1 MRELAIAIAGALAL
15 IVGLEAQTTG
25 GATTPTA
32 AFKSAGEINTA
43 LDALGTV
50 SKTGAAV
57 TVYPGVTVRRRSASD
72 EPQYAIVHPFSI
84 EIYQITDG
92 TATLVTG
99 GTLTLP
105 LADSTDR
112 DVVRSNA
119 ITAGE
124 RRQVAKG
131 DVIVLPPG
139 TPHWFSDISG
149 TITYLEARVPVKQ

>member
-15 IVGLEAQTTG
+15 ISVLEAQTTG

-32 AFKSAGEINTA
+32 AFKSAGEIKTT
-43 LDALGTV
+43 LDALGAV

-57 TVYPGVTVRRRSASD
+57 AVYPGITVRRRSASD
-72 EPQYAIVHPFSI
+72 EPQYAIIHPLSI

-105 LADSTDR
+105 LADSTDP